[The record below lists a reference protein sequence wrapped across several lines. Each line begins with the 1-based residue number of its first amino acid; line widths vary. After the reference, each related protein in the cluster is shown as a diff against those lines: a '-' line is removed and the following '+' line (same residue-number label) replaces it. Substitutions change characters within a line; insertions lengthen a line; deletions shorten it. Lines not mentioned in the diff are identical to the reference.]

1 MTKWALLIVGTVV
14 GMYFAGLISDFRGQ
28 PYTCPS
34 AITETAAQLDSVKAG
49 SIIPNRGCEKSDGIQ
64 AKPWLCVNKSRK
76 SSAPPLAD
84 FILAVNTQGGQ
95 LFD

>member
-49 SIIPNRGCEKSDGIQ
+49 SIIPNRGCG
-64 AKPWLCVNKSRK
+64 
-76 SSAPPLAD
+76 
-84 FILAVNTQGGQ
+84 
-95 LFD
+95 